1 MESSPPSASTYIYS
15 LVKTQYPFPLK
26 VNEVS
31 SSMLLQLA
39 GNCKMRLVSYTPNC
53 HYARI
58 EKLFS
63 SKYYADLFEPTL
75 RVQTLAPDLQN
86 GIVSIMMRMKM
97 EALYGSSGVLGL
109 GGSQLDTIPVLAA
122 IRPLIGLRRDPI
134 TATVTYRFADDLVLL
149 PLQLLT
155 PVDVIT
161 NPHLI
166 APSGETLSQR
176 LQPGTD
182 VVFLGNN
189 VLNRLSLFGGVAEVL
204 QVEDGAAEILL
215 KTVPQNVDIGRRTL
229 RAQEAERWYSVE
241 ELRRPLGLSVRGI
254 LKIAGYYPVY
264 REEDDRKWNIGV
276 GLFDVDRVIP
286 RTFPLSP

>member
-1 MESSPPSASTYIYS
+1 
-15 LVKTQYPFPLK
+15 
-26 VNEVS
+26 
-31 SSMLLQLA
+31 MLLQLA

-134 TATVTYRFADDLVLL
+134 TAAVTYRFADDLVLL

-264 REEDDRKWNIGV
+264 LEEGDRKWNIGV
-276 GLFDVDRVIP
+276 GLFDIDRVIP

>member
-1 MESSPPSASTYIYS
+1 
-15 LVKTQYPFPLK
+15 
-26 VNEVS
+26 
-31 SSMLLQLA
+31 MLLQLA

-134 TATVTYRFADDLVLL
+134 TAAVTYRFADDLVLL

-204 QVEDGAAEILL
+204 QVEDRAPPKSSIEDRPAERRHWSPHLAGAGGRAMVLGGGVAETARSLCPRHPQDRRLL
-215 KTVPQNVDIGRRTL
+215 PRVPRRGRSQVEHRRRTL
-229 RAQEAERWYSVE
+229 PTSTA
-241 ELRRPLGLSVRGI
+241 
-254 LKIAGYYPVY
+254 
-264 REEDDRKWNIGV
+264 
-276 GLFDVDRVIP
+276 
-286 RTFPLSP
+286 

>member
-134 TATVTYRFADDLVLL
+134 TAAV
-149 PLQLLT
+149 T
-155 PVDVIT
+155 PV
-161 NPHLI
+161 P
-166 APSGETLSQR
+166 
-176 LQPGTD
+176 
-182 VVFLGNN
+182 
-189 VLNRLSLFGGVAEVL
+189 
-204 QVEDGAAEILL
+204 
-215 KTVPQNVDIGRRTL
+215 
-229 RAQEAERWYSVE
+229 
-241 ELRRPLGLSVRGI
+241 
-254 LKIAGYYPVY
+254 
-264 REEDDRKWNIGV
+264 
-276 GLFDVDRVIP
+276 
-286 RTFPLSP
+286 